1 MLFGRSQKTAF
12 AVPYRPT
19 WEDSDLIFEG
29 LGWAMENAFRHC
41 RRAIGTL
48 LPLQEYLNVPET
60 GPTLSLHVASLRRY
74 AQALAGNREE
84 ADDLVQECLTRAL
97 ARTKSWNEIRNTRAY
112 LFTIL
117 HNVHVDRVV
126 RNRRRGTVV
135 PLDVVENKLS
145 SQANQEDSLRIRD
158 LERALRVLPEDY
170 RQVVLLVGLEG
181 MSYRETATTLGIP
194 VGTVMSRLSRGR
206 ETLRQ
211 LMTNESH
218 SNLRMVK

>member
-1 MLFGRSQKTAF
+1 M
-12 AVPYRPT
+12 
-19 WEDSDLIFEG
+19 
-29 LGWAMENAFRHC
+29 
-41 RRAIGTL
+41 
-48 LPLQEYLNVPET
+48 
-60 GPTLSLHVASLRRY
+60 
-74 AQALAGNREE
+74 AGNREE

-97 ARTKSWNEIRNTRAY
+97 ARTKAWSEIRNTRAY

-117 HNVHVDRVV
+117 HNVHVDRVI
-126 RNRRRGTVV
+126 RNQRRGAVV

-145 SQANQEDSLRIRD
+145 SRANQEDSLRIRD

-181 MSYRETATTLGIP
+181 MSYREAATTLGIP

-211 LMTNESH
+211 LMANEAH